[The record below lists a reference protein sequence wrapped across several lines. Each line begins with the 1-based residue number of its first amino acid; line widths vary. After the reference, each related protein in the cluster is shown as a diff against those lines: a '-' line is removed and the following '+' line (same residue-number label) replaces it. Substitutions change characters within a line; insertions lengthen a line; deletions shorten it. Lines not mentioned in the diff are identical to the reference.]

1 MSRLAAI
8 HQPNFFPW
16 LGYFDKI
23 ARSDVFVVLDD
34 VQHIKTGSTWGNRV
48 KLLVSGEPR
57 WVTAPVTRGHGT
69 ALICDTRWAEGPW
82 RAKLLNSLT
91 LNYAKAPHFSEA
103 MDLLK
108 PLVENPDPL
117 LGGYNLHSVRT
128 IAGRLGLRTDFVLSS
143 SLAVTGTSNERLVN
157 LVQAVGCDTYVIGG
171 GSQGYRDDTVFEQAG
186 IRVKEQGFVPPSYPQ
201 RGVETFVPGLSVID
215 ALMNCGVAGTRALL
229 EKR

>member
-16 LGYFDKI
+16 LGYFDKL

-57 WVTAPVTRGHGT
+57 WVTAPVARGHGT

-82 RAKLLNSLT
+82 RAKLLQSLT
-91 LNYAKAPHFSEA
+91 LNYAKASHFAEA
-103 MDLLK
+103 MELLK

-117 LGGYNLHSVRT
+117 LAGYNLHAVRT
-128 IAGRLGLRTDFVLSS
+128 LADRLALRTDFVLSS
-143 SLAVTGTSNERLVN
+143 SLAVTGTSNERLVS
-157 LVQAVGCDTYVIGG
+157 LVQAVGCDTYLVGG
-171 GSQGYRDDTVFEQAG
+171 GSQGYRDDTVFERAG
-186 IRVKEQGFVPPSYPQ
+186 IRVTEQGFVPPSYPQ
-201 RGVETFVPGLSVID
+201 RGVEAFVPGLSIID

-229 EKR
+229 ERR